1 MISRFQITILLS
13 LLLTC
18 IGAVTDR
25 QQNVHAAVSAVSVT
39 QQGISGLGPR
49 YVLSL
54 VVASSDPERLFALT
68 NDGRIWRSVD
78 RGDSW
83 VQVYATDPSL
93 TPLTLGIDY
102 RPPFTFYLGTA
113 QGIYRSDD
121 EGAHFALVHARPA
134 RAISVLPGDA
144 GELWA
149 GDNTV
154 WRSRDGGASWG
165 EASNEMV
172 AAQQLGSP
180 IVIVPPQNNPFFV
193 VGLAR
198 SGVRYLWRSS
208 GNTFWKTAPTPLTWD
223 RTPVEALG
231 LAWDDGS
238 RTLYTGDV
246 GGRLYQS
253 TNATT
258 ADERAVTWTV
268 AHDFGAEYQAVPLA
282 VGQGPSLYVTLRHPS
297 NNQLLRGVRQA
308 DGWQWTRLQLPGM
321 QSSITSRSMPRQVR
335 EDIFVNT
342 RGGLWRIAGASGQLS
357 MLARE
362 QGDIVQLAVAPDG
375 RRVAYVVDTQ
385 PLELTLGLE
394 LRLLEVASGQVE
406 VLTPLQPAVDPA
418 SLTTEEW
425 VNARNAVSPI
435 EDRFRGDSLAWS
447 PSGEQLAFLSFH
459 DGVSS
464 DLYLYILKDGT
475 VRRLSDG
482 PAHAYQIKWSPD
494 GRSIFYT
501 GASAFD
507 TKAPYQVPVGV
518 WVAAAD
524 GSGNRPL
531 YEVDSQS
538 TGETL
543 VAWLDTERVLV
554 YTSQLRCNHVNL
566 RTVNVKTGATKVILA
581 AEFSSIAYDAR
592 VDAALVSAWSSLRCK
607 PATPPG
613 IHLWDGTG
621 EQLKQLTATT
631 SSMTL
636 DPARPGWLLMGDRI
650 QRVSPN
656 GELSQAAPMPEVTC
670 QYQFGRDALA
680 WTSSPGAAR
689 NPFPPGL
696 WVTPFG
702 APPHRIHGQVVRM
715 LLWSADG
722 TTLYFVDESGAGL
735 YSATAPDFRPVWLGT
750 TPPVRALHRAGA
762 SAAFQGCG

>member
-1 MISRFQITILLS
+1 MASRFRFAILVFS
-13 LLLTC
+13 L
-18 IGAVTDR
+18 IASIFVIVGR
-25 QQNVHAAVSAVSVT
+25 QQSIRAVVSVDST
-39 QQGISGLGPR
+39 RQQANPSLGLR
-49 YVLSL
+49 YVRSL
-54 VVASSDPERLFALT
+54 VVAPGDPERLFALT
-68 NDGRIWRSVD
+68 SDGRIWRSVD
-78 RGDSW
+78 QGDSW
-83 VQVYATDPSL
+83 VQVYAADPAL
-93 TPLTLGIDY
+93 TAWALGIDS
-102 RPPFTFYLGTA
+102 RPPFTLYLGTE

-121 EGAHFALVHARPA
+121 EGRHFVRVHTRPA

-144 GELWA
+144 SELWA
-149 GDNTV
+149 GDTTV
-154 WRSRDGGASWG
+154 WRSRDGGSSWG

-180 IVIVPPQNNPFFV
+180 IIIVPPQNNPFFV
-193 VGLAR
+193 VGLAQ
-198 SGVRYLWRSS
+198 SGARYLWRSS
-208 GNTFWKTAPTPLTWD
+208 GNTFWKTVPTPATWD

-231 LAWDDGS
+231 LAWDNGN

-246 GGRLYQS
+246 SGRLYQS

-258 ADERAVTWTV
+258 TDERSVAWTV
-268 AHDFGAEYQAVPLA
+268 AYDFGAGHQVVPLA
-282 VGQGPSLYVTLRHPS
+282 VGQGPSLYVTLRHSS
-297 NNQLLRGVRQA
+297 NNQFLRGVRQA
-308 DGWQWTRLQLPGM
+308 DGWQWTRLQLPGV
-321 QSSITSRSMPRQVR
+321 QSGAPSRFMLRQVR

-357 MLARE
+357 LLARE
-362 QGDIVQLAVAPDG
+362 EGDIVQVAVAPDG
-375 RRVAYVVDTQ
+375 RRVAHVVDTQ

-394 LRLLEVASGQVE
+394 LRLLEVSSGQVE
-406 VLTPLQPAVDPA
+406 VITPLQPAVDPA

-435 EDRFRGDSLAWS
+435 EDRFRGDSLVWS

-459 DGVSS
+459 DGASS
-464 DLYLYILKDGT
+464 DLYLYSLKDGS

-482 PAHAYQIKWSPD
+482 PAHAYQINWSPD

-501 GASAFD
+501 SASAFD
-507 TKAPYQVPVGV
+507 TKAPYQIPVGA

-524 GSGNRPL
+524 GSGNRSVF
-531 YEVDSQS
+531 EVDSQS

-543 VAWLDTERVLV
+543 VAWLDNEQVLV
-554 YTSQLRCNHVNL
+554 YTKQLRCSNLNL
-566 RTVNVKTGATKVILA
+566 RTVNVRTGATNVILA

-592 VDAALVSAWSSLRCK
+592 VGAALISAWPSLRCQ

-613 IHLWDGTG
+613 IYLWDGG
-621 EQLKQLTATT
+621 GDQLRQLTATT
-631 SSMTL
+631 SSITL

-650 QRVSPN
+650 QRVSPT
-656 GELSQAAPMPEVTC
+656 GELSQAGPMPEVTC
-670 QYQFGRDALA
+670 QYQFGRDTLA
-680 WTSSPGAAR
+680 WTSSPGAVR

-702 APPHRIHGQVVRM
+702 AAPRRIHGQIAGM

-735 YSATAPDFRPVWLGT
+735 YSATAPDFRPVWLGV
-750 TPPVRALHRAGA
+750 TPPVRSLHRTGA